1 MTISEIINKVKW
13 CIDHETHEDAKLAD
27 NGEDSYMDN
36 IIRAKINDARRWLA
50 VATSKS
56 VTLSFSPSS
65 LSSSSVTTLTI
76 TPYDGFPDI
85 ATIITIPLSLS
96 TVTLTRVRLSSW
108 HKAAIPILDTSD
120 DAMLMFDDTAK
131 GTLNRPLATVMQGS
145 PTRILVQPYT
155 STDAAEIVYIG
166 ISSDIDTSSDDSTV
180 DISTIHESAFIY
192 YIAYLLLTAYQDP
205 RAQAMFAI
213 AVQLTGSKQ
222 SV

>member
-50 VATSKS
+50 VATSQS
-56 VTLSFSPSS
+56 VTLSSSPSS
-65 LSSSSVTTLTI
+65 SSSSSVTTLTI
-76 TPYDGFPDI
+76 TPYDGFSGI
-85 ATIITIPLSLS
+85 AIITIPKSLS
-96 TVTLTRVRLSSW
+96 TVPISRVRLSSW
-108 HKAAIPILDTSD
+108 HKSATPIPDTSD
-120 DAMLMFDDTAK
+120 DALLMFDETAK
-131 GTLNRPLATVMQGS
+131 GTAGRPLATVMQGS

-155 STDAAEIVYIG
+155 STDTVEIVYIG

-180 DISTIHESAFIY
+180 EVPTIHESAFIY

>member
-50 VATSKS
+50 VATSQS
-56 VTLSFSPSS
+56 VTLSSSPSS
-65 LSSSSVTTLTI
+65 SSSSVTTLTI
-76 TPYDGFPDI
+76 TPYDGFSGI
-85 ATIITIPLSLS
+85 AIITIPESLS
-96 TVTLTRVRLSSW
+96 TVPISRVRLSSW
-108 HKAAIPILDTSD
+108 HKSATPIPDTSN
-120 DAMLMFDDTAK
+120 DALLMFDETAK
-131 GTLNRPLATVMQGS
+131 GTADRPLATVMQGS

-155 STDAAEIVYIG
+155 STDTAEIVYIG
-166 ISSDIDTSSDDSTV
+166 IFSDIDTSSDDSTV
-180 DISTIHESAFIY
+180 EVPTIHESAFIY

>member
-50 VATSKS
+50 VATSQS
-56 VTLSFSPSS
+56 VTLSSSPSS
-65 LSSSSVTTLTI
+65 SSSSSVTTLTI
-76 TPYDGFPDI
+76 TPYDGFSGI
-85 ATIITIPLSLS
+85 AIITIPKSLS
-96 TVTLTRVRLSSW
+96 TVPISRVRLSSW
-108 HKAAIPILDTSD
+108 HKSATPIPDTSD
-120 DAMLMFDDTAK
+120 DALLMFDETAK
-131 GTLNRPLATVMQGS
+131 GTADRPLATVMQGS

-155 STDAAEIVYIG
+155 STDTAEIVYIG

-180 DISTIHESAFIY
+180 EVPTIHESAFIY

-213 AVQLTGSKQ
+213 AVQLTVSKQ

>member
-50 VATSKS
+50 VATSQS
-56 VTLSFSPSS
+56 VTLSSSPS
-65 LSSSSVTTLTI
+65 SSSSVTTLTI
-76 TPYDGFPDI
+76 TPYDGFSGI
-85 ATIITIPLSLS
+85 AIITIPKSLS
-96 TVTLTRVRLSSW
+96 TVPISRVRLSSW
-108 HKAAIPILDTSD
+108 HKSATPIPDTSD
-120 DAMLMFDDTAK
+120 DALLMFDETAK
-131 GTLNRPLATVMQGS
+131 GTADRPLATVMQGS

-155 STDAAEIVYIG
+155 STDTAEIVYIG
-166 ISSDIDTSSDDSTV
+166 ISSDIDTSSDDSIV
-180 DISTIHESAFIY
+180 EVPTIHESAFIY
-192 YIAYLLLTAYQDP
+192 YIAYLLLTAYQDS

>member
-50 VATSKS
+50 VATSQS
-56 VTLSFSPSS
+56 VTLSSPG
-65 LSSSSVTTLTI
+65 SSSSTSVTTLTI
-76 TPYDGFPDI
+76 TPYDGFSDI
-85 ATIITIPLSLS
+85 AIITIPLSLS
-96 TVTLTRVRLSSW
+96 TVTLSRVRLSSW

-131 GTLNRPLATVMQGS
+131 GTVNRPLATVMQGS

-155 STDAAEIVYIG
+155 STDTAEIVYIG
-166 ISSDIDTSSDDSTV
+166 IASDIDTSSDDSTV
-180 DISTIHESAFIY
+180 DIPTIHESAFIY

>member
-50 VATSKS
+50 VATSQS
-56 VTLSFSPSS
+56 TTLSSSPSS
-65 LSSSSVTTLTI
+65 SSSTSVTTLTI
-76 TPYDGFPDI
+76 TPYSGFPDI
-85 ATIITIPLSLS
+85 AIITIPTSLS

-108 HKAAIPILDTSD
+108 YKAAIPILDTSD

-131 GTLNRPLATVMQGS
+131 GTVNRPLATVMQGS

-155 STDAAEIVYIG
+155 STDTAEIVYIG

-180 DISTIHESAFIY
+180 EVPTIHESAFIY
-192 YIAYLLLTAYQDP
+192 YIAYLLLTAYQAP
-205 RAQAMFAI
+205 RAQAMLAI